1 MERVARIELASS
13 AWKAEV
19 LPLYHTRDTL
29 KKRVVEGD
37 GFEPSKL
44 ARQIYSLLPLA
55 TREPL
60 LNGRKVC
67 RKALLLSTVF
77 VNFISYY
84 KHLEV
89 RYHFAS
95 LLELRRGA
103 HIRVTEKKLQ
113 A

>member
-1 MERVARIELASS
+1 
-13 AWKAEV
+13 
-19 LPLYHTRDTL
+19 
-29 KKRVVEGD
+29 
-37 GFEPSKL
+37 
-44 ARQIYSLLPLA
+44 
-55 TREPL
+55 
-60 LNGRKVC
+60 VC

-95 LLELRRGA
+95 LLALRRGA